1 MVRPNDRP
9 LVQRYDRNGSG
20 PGAAVSSSRASHR
33 SCLLRPH
40 AGIQVSRRRASI
52 GLARRGMVLA
62 SGLSRPGAVFWQ
74 TLPKAESH
82 TEMRTHEGVASPR
95 MSGFDAASLTD
106 TLGTEPAGSLNP
118 GAKGGSG
125 AGRRT
130 VLDAARMP
138 SYAAA
143 LLVIGAQAWTAYRSA
158 SCRQDAARSGSSGL
172 ACGIPVFDSATFDPL
187 CFSKISRG
195 REMASREVGVA
206 SPVQVGMAAS

>member
-1 MVRPNDRP
+1 MKCAPP
-9 LVQRYDRNGSG
+9 EEGG
-20 PGAAVSSSRASHR
+20 IAAECR
-33 SCLLRPH
+33 
-40 AGIQVSRRRASI
+40 
-52 GLARRGMVLA
+52 
-62 SGLSRPGAVFWQ
+62 
-74 TLPKAESH
+74 
-82 TEMRTHEGVASPR
+82 
-95 MSGFDAASLTD
+95 GFDARSLTESPF
-106 TLGTEPAGSLNP
+106 LKKGRLNSRRP
-118 GAKGGSG
+118 REGSG
-125 AGRRT
+125 AGWRT
-130 VLDAARMP
+130 VLNAARMP